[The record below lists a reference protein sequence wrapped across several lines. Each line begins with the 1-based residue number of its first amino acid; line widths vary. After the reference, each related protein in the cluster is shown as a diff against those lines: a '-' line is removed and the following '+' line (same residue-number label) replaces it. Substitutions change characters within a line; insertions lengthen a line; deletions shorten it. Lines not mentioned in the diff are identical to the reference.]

1 MWKNKPPFRV
11 VLNKAVS
18 DDIARQCKHYTR
30 RGVINFVSLVLKLVW
45 VVYHL
50 DSLCQPC
57 FSGLLGFS
65 APVSLTP
72 APAAVSMAP
81 APMVEYGCGRV
92 HNARACRVRDTSCGG
107 DHSASVSGRTS
118 RQCLPCHTRHLSAY
132 LEDRGIN
139 RSPLSG
145 FLEMAQNPNGGPYPA
160 YPSDKSWNGAL
171 AFYMAQGTLPELT
184 VQQIISCDKFDEG
197 CQGETCQQPS
207 VICGTLQVESTVTQ
221 IIPRCLT
228 SGTGLGTVS
237 GMGTKWPQ

>member
-1 MWKNKPPFRV
+1 M
-11 VLNKAVS
+11 
-18 DDIARQCKHYTR
+18 
-30 RGVINFVSLVLKLVW
+30 
-45 VVYHL
+45 
-50 DSLCQPC
+50 
-57 FSGLLGFS
+57 FSGILGFS

-72 APAAVSMAP
+72 APAAVSMVP
-81 APMVEYGCGRV
+81 APVVEYGCGRV

-118 RQCLPCHTRHLSAY
+118 RQCLPCHTRHQGAY

-171 AFYMAQGTLPELT
+171 AIYMAQGTLPELT
-184 VQQIISCDKFDEG
+184 VRQTISCDKFDEG